1 MLFVIDFHTNATKH
15 TRNQNCKQELENK
28 LLCLVALRQYFTM
41 VNAMSPSLGIQRLV
55 NRMLFSIWFSGLLI
69 HSAQKNEEVAP
80 TTTWENVFIW
90 DIREMAGMSYPPAKT
105 INWSLLHHK
114 FRLVTTISTVCSC
127 PSSACASTEADMAMA
142 RVVLTLTLVSGRVDM
157 CRCRSL
163 WIMGC
168 KISRTYWTCLGWN
181 CLWHLAARPACAI
194 CSFSLT
200 PAKPSNSGPSKRQL
214 GGIEI

>member
-1 MLFVIDFHTNATKH
+1 MLFVIVFHTNATKH
-15 TRNQNCKQELENK
+15 TRNQSRKQELENK

-80 TTTWENVFIW
+80 TATWENVFIW

-105 INWSLLHHK
+105 TNWSLLHHK

-127 PSSACASTEADMAMA
+127 PSSALRLYRGWHGDKG
-142 RVVLTLTLVSGRVDM
+142 SGCTDTDAGQWP
-157 CRCRSL
+157 CR
-163 WIMGC
+163 
-168 KISRTYWTCLGWN
+168 
-181 CLWHLAARPACAI
+181 HV
-194 CSFSLT
+194 
-200 PAKPSNSGPSKRQL
+200 
-214 GGIEI
+214 